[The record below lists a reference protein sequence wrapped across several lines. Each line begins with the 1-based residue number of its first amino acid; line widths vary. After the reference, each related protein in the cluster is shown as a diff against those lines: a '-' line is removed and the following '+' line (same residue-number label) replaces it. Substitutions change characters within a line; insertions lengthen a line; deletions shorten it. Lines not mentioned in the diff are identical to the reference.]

1 MILSLA
7 AAVSID
13 ADASVSDGMRELD
26 ADATLRTGYSEDT
39 LEGIIEQGM
48 CL

>member
-13 ADASVSDGMRELD
+13 VDASVSDGMRELD
-26 ADATLRTGYSEDT
+26 ANTTLTTGCSEDT
-39 LEGIIEQGM
+39 LEGITEQGV